1 MRRIASALA
10 LVAVGLAAVGCG
22 DESKNAA
29 TTPAATTSAA
39 TTSTGTTPAATT
51 PADTTPAKGSSDDAS
66 AVRRVLAELGRADTP
81 EEACALLSARI
92 TRGLLR
98 RDADACRD
106 KKKFEAALGVELKPT
121 DLKTTKVRVTGD
133 RAEADTEEAAA
144 GGTPPQK
151 QKWRLVKEG
160 GSWKVDSLDQP
171 ALQAPPSSPEPT
183 V

>member
-1 MRRIASALA
+1 MHRIASALA
-10 LVAVGLAAVGCG
+10 LLVVGLAAAGCG

-29 TTPAATTSAA
+29 TTPAATTSA
-39 TTSTGTTPAATT
+39 GTTPATTT
-51 PADTTPAKGSSDDAS
+51 PADTTPAQGSSDDAS
-66 AVRRVLAELGRADTP
+66 AVRQVLAELGRADTP
-81 EEACALLSARI
+81 ETACALLSARI
-92 TRGLLR
+92 RRGLLR

-133 RAEADTEEAAA
+133 KAEADTEAAA
-144 GGTPPQK
+144 VGGGPPQK
-151 QKWRLVKEG
+151 QKWRLVKED

-171 ALQAPPSSPEPT
+171 SLQAPPSSSEPA